1 MSHKI
6 LIEGDHNVE
15 YLFQSFENHFTCF
28 LFKGLT
34 IQCFLKIDLHDR
46 QLVVDFIRNI
56 YISERNIYIH
66 SKKFEIDVIY
76 IYVYRN
82 NEFACVKCK

>member
-56 YISERNIYIH
+56 YIS
-66 SKKFEIDVIY
+66 KKNRIEIDVIY